1 MDTKSAIKINFTLPL
16 HITATVRRNVSG
28 IKLIFMSQIIG
39 VSFNPANQLLPDEKT
54 ELKILEKYH
63 VSYTNVLAIQP
74 GEAI

>member
-1 MDTKSAIKINFTLPL
+1 
-16 HITATVRRNVSG
+16 
-28 IKLIFMSQIIG
+28 MSQIIG

-74 GEAI
+74 GEAIWVYEVIVNKLVMVLITTL